1 MRRGLLDRSG
11 KENNMNG
18 INSTGKKKHKLID
31 NGMETVKMCGALQQQ
46 HRIEIA
52 VLIEVLCEL
61 RQENDDLKELMRQEM
76 ALKVAR
82 KTEFK

>member
-1 MRRGLLDRSG
+1 
-11 KENNMNG
+11 
-18 INSTGKKKHKLID
+18 
-31 NGMETVKMCGALQQQ
+31 METVKMCGALQQQ

-76 ALKVAR
+76 ALKAAR